1 MTNQPAEYY
10 RREFHGYIAY
20 IICSVLGAN
29 IGVVSAG
36 GTKKRHCGRPMVE
49 IFFVS
54 ENFVVHFFCFRVK
67 TVDTTED
74 FVGSSRERYLDSTR
88 DTA

>member
-1 MTNQPAEYY
+1 MDILRISCLFT
-10 RREFHGYIAY
+10 
-20 IICSVLGAN
+20 LGAN

-67 TVDTTED
+67 TVQQKTLLVARER
-74 FVGSSRERYLDSTR
+74 VERYLDSTR